1 MPAILIECGFLTTP
15 SEEQKIINE
24 KYQDQ
29 LAEGIVQGVLSYLDS
44 KGNK

>member
-1 MPAILIECGFLTTP
+1 MVFNNTFRGT
-15 SEEQKIINE
+15 KIINE

-44 KGNK
+44 KGISKLTLL